1 MASIK
6 QFLPIISGISDMSSL
21 TDSYDSYSIDEVID
35 SLKYLCWDNKD
46 KRYALWVLVV
56 MMTFGGRDS
65 QHDRNI
71 ISSLAHK
78 WENDGVIDSA
88 IFHEMKDTAE
98 TYRLITIEDNK
109 RDLDQSIKD
118 LIELG

>member
-6 QFLPIISGISDMSSL
+6 QFLPIISGISDMSSV
-21 TDSYDSYSIDEVID
+21 TDCYDSYSTDDVID
-35 SLKYLCWDNKD
+35 SLEYLCWDNID

-78 WENDGVIDSA
+78 
-88 IFHEMKDTAE
+88 
-98 TYRLITIEDNK
+98 
-109 RDLDQSIKD
+109 
-118 LIELG
+118 